1 MTYSSGVYC
10 CVCMVK
16 MCCYTAS
23 LMSYHCCYTIYVL
36 FYYLLYTIQDIPATL
51 YVQQYVVTQQYYI
64 VVVHSTTSL
73 CYLGNGIFMVLKHSR
88 RKQQDNTTCSLF
100 EEGHCASS
108 ILSLCRDILEPRTR
122 SQQLSV
128 LFEKKDI
135 PTSSPPPFQKGEEKS

>member
-36 FYYLLYTIQDIPATL
+36 FYYLLYRIYQPHYMYSSTMQL
-51 YVQQYVVTQQYYI
+51 HQYYI

-108 ILSLCRDILEPRTR
+108 ILSLCRDIEPRTR

-128 LFEKKDI
+128 LFEKKRY
-135 PTSSPPPFQKGEEKS
+135 TSPPPSQKGEEKS

>member
-51 YVQQYVVTQQYYI
+51 YVQQYVVTQQYQYI

-108 ILSLCRDILEPRTR
+108 ILSLCRDIEPRTR
-122 SQQLSV
+122 SQYLSV
-128 LFEKKDI
+128 LFEKKGI
-135 PTSSPPPFQKGEEKS
+135 PILLPPPPSHKIN

>member
-36 FYYLLYTIQDIPATL
+36 FYYLLYRIYQPHYMYSSTMQL
-51 YVQQYVVTQQYYI
+51 HQYYI

-135 PTSSPPPFQKGEEKS
+135 PTSSPPPSQKGEEKS